1 MKISTEWLGEY
12 VPLPDNLDDTLL
24 MAGLGVESH
33 EGGVLELEITSNR
46 GDWLS
51 ALGIARELGALSGA
65 RVRPPYIELGES
77 GPALEGRLS
86 VSIENPADCARY
98 VARLVEGVTIG
109 PSPAW
114 MQRRLSDCG
123 VRPINNV
130 VDVSNYVMLELGQP
144 LHCFDFDKIGG
155 AQVVVRRARAGE
167 KLVTLD
173 EVERELTPEMLAI
186 CDANGPIAL
195 AGVMG
200 GAASEVTD
208 KTRNVL
214 IESAYFAPQRVR
226 RNAFVLGM
234 ATEASRRFERHVDPH
249 GCKRA
254 ADRAAQLLGEIA
266 GGTVAQGAIDRHPA
280 PMLEPTVSMRV
291 ARANAVLGL
300 KIPREK
306 QRESLERLGFKVTEN
321 AEEGTLS
328 AQIPTW
334 RRDIERE
341 IDLIEEV
348 ARLYGYDRVPVTLHQ
363 GGTAGAGRALPSRL
377 RDRARSACL
386 RCGLTEITTY
396 SLSNEKSHAMAG
408 VSSEGAVELRNP
420 LSEDYTMLR
429 TSLIPSM
436 LDVLR
441 RNKGR
446 RMRAFEIGK
455 IYFAGAGE
463 NALADE
469 KRVLGM
475 ALSDAP
481 ARGHWQKLEEPVDF
495 YALKAIVENV
505 LHEFGAPRPML
516 APIKNPSLHPGRAAS
531 IALNGVEMGFLGEV
545 HPQIAAA
552 WDLPGRA
559 YIARI
564 DFDALVRHVS
574 LVRQYEPFSKFPAV
588 ERDLALLVPAKM
600 PSANLTDAALRAGGA
615 LLQSAQVFD
624 VYAGQGIPEGFK
636 SIAIS
641 MLFRAPERT
650 LIESEIEEVVAKIIA
665 EEQKLGAQVRGI

>member
-1 MKISTEWLGEY
+1 MRISTQWLGEY
-12 VPLPDNLDDTLL
+12 VALPDNLDDALL
-24 MAGLGVESH
+24 LAGLNVEGR
-33 EGGVLELEITSNR
+33 EGEVLELEITSNR

-51 ALGIARELGALSGA
+51 ASGIAREIGALTGA
-65 RVRPPYIELGES
+65 RVRPPRIELDES
-77 GPALEGRLS
+77 GPALEGRLN
-86 VSIENPADCARY
+86 VSIENAADCARY
-98 VARLVEGVTIG
+98 VARLVEGVTVG

-114 MQRRLSDCG
+114 LQTRLTECG

-130 VDVSNYVMLELGQP
+130 VDVSNYVMLEMGQP
-144 LHCFDFDKIGG
+144 LHCFDWDKIGG
-155 AQVVVRRARAGE
+155 AQVVVRRSHADE
-167 KLVTLD
+167 VLVTLD
-173 EVERELTPEMLAI
+173 EIERVLSPEMLAI

-200 GAASEVTD
+200 GASSEVTD
-208 KTRNVL
+208 STTDVL

-226 RNAFVLGM
+226 RNAYLLGM
-234 ATEASRRFERHVDPH
+234 ATEASRRFERHIDPN

-254 ADRAAQLLGEIA
+254 ADRAAQLLSEIA
-266 GGTVAQGAIDRHPA
+266 GGTVAQGAVDRYPA
-280 PMLEPTVSMRV
+280 PMLEPTVTMRV
-291 ARANAVLGL
+291 ARCNAILGL
-300 KIPREK
+300 KIPPSK

-321 AEEGTLS
+321 EGVLS
-328 AQIPTW
+328 ALVPTW

-396 SLSNEKSHAMAG
+396 SLSNEAAHEMAG
-408 VSSEGAVELRNP
+408 VSAKGAVKLRNP

-429 TSLIPSM
+429 TSLIPSV

-446 RMRAFEIGK
+446 RMRCFEIGK
-455 IYFAGAGE
+455 VYFAGQGQ

-469 KRVLGM
+469 KRVLGI

-481 ARGHWQKLEEPVDF
+481 ARAHWQKLEAPVDF
-495 YALKAIVENV
+495 YALKTVVENV
-505 LHEFGAPRPML
+505 LCEFGAPRPML
-516 APIKNPSLHPGRAAS
+516 VPIKNPSLHPGRAAS
-531 IALNGVEMGFLGEV
+531 IALNGVEMGFLGEI
-545 HPQIAAA
+545 HPLVAAA

-574 LVRQYEPFSKFPAV
+574 LVRQYQPFSKFPVV
-588 ERDLALLVPAKM
+588 ERDLALLVPQKT
-600 PSANLTDAALRAGGA
+600 PSANLTDAARRAGGA
-615 LLQSAQVFD
+615 LLQSVDVFD
-624 VYAGQGIPEGFK
+624 IYDGQGIPEGFK
-636 SIAIS
+636 SVAIGMS
-641 MLFRAPERT
+641 FQAPERT
-650 LIESEIEEVVAKIIA
+650 LVESEIEEVVGKIIA
-665 EEQKLGAQVRGI
+665 EEQRLGAQVRGI

>member
-1 MKISTEWLGEY
+1 MRISTNWLSEY
-12 VPLPDNLDDTLL
+12 VALPDNIDDALL
-24 MAGLGVESH
+24 MAGLNVESR
-33 EGGVLELEITSNR
+33 EGENLELEITSNR

-51 ALGIARELGALSGA
+51 ALGIAREIGALTGA
-65 RVRPPYIELGES
+65 RVRPPYVELDES
-77 GPALEGRLS
+77 GPMLEGRLT
-86 VSIENPADCARY
+86 VEIENPADCARY
-98 VARLVEGVTIG
+98 VARLVEGVQVG
-109 PSPAW
+109 PSPDW
-114 MQRRLSDCG
+114 MQKRLTECG

-155 AQVVVRRARAGE
+155 AQIVVRRARDGE
-167 KLVTLD
+167 KLTTLD
-173 EVERELTPEMLAI
+173 EVERELSPEMLAI
-186 CDANGPIAL
+186 CDANGAVAV

-200 GAASEVTD
+200 GADTEVTAA
-208 KTRNVL
+208 TANVL

-226 RNAFVLGM
+226 RNAFLLGM
-234 ATEASRRFERHVDPH
+234 ATEASRRFERHIDPN

-254 ADRAAQLLGEIA
+254 ADRAAQLLAEIA
-266 GGTVAQGAIDRHPA
+266 GGTIAQGAIDRHPA
-280 PMLEPTVSMRV
+280 PMLEPTVTMRT
-291 ARANAVLGL
+291 ARANSVLGL
-300 KIPREK
+300 KIAPEK
-306 QRESLERLGFKVTEN
+306 QREFLERLGFKVS
-321 AEEGTLS
+321 ADDGVLS

-348 ARLYGYDRVPVTLHQ
+348 ARLYGYERVPVTLHQ
-363 GGTAGAGRALPSRL
+363 GGTAGAGRPLSSRL

-396 SLSNEKSHAMAG
+396 SLSNEKSHQMAG
-408 VSSEGAVELRNP
+408 VSPDNAVKLRNP

-455 IYFAGAGE
+455 VYFAEGAGG
-463 NALADE
+463 LADE
-469 KRVLGM
+469 KRVLGL

-481 ARGHWQKLEEPVDF
+481 AQANWQKIEQPVDF

-505 LHEFGAPRPML
+505 LYEFGAPPPLL
-516 APIKNPSLHPGRAAS
+516 APLKNPALHPGRAAS
-531 IALNGVEMGFLGEV
+531 ISIGGEEMGFMGEV
-545 HPQIAAA
+545 HPQIAAD
-552 WDLPGRA
+552 WDLPNRV

-574 LVRQYEPFSKFPAV
+574 LVRKYQPFSKFPGV
-588 ERDLALLVPAKM
+588 ERDLALLVPANI
-600 PSANLTDAALRAGGA
+600 PAVNLTDAARRAGGE
-615 LLQSAQVFD
+615 LLQNVHVFD
-624 VYAGQGIPEGFK
+624 VYDGAGIAEGFK
-636 SIAIS
+636 SVAIS

-650 LIESEIEEVVAKIIA
+650 LVESEIEELIAKIIA
-665 EEQKLGAQVRGI
+665 EEKRLGAEVRGV

>member
-1 MKISTEWLGEY
+1 MRISTNWLGEY
-12 VPLPDNLDDTLL
+12 VALPENLDDALL
-24 MAGLGVESH
+24 MAGLNVE
-33 EGGVLELEITSNR
+33 GRAGDDLELEITSNR

-51 ALGIARELGALSGA
+51 ALGIAREIGALTGA
-65 RVRPPYIELGES
+65 RARPPYIDLSET
-77 GPALEGRLS
+77 GPMLEGRLT
-86 VSIENPADCARY
+86 VEIENPADCARY
-98 VARLVEGVTIG
+98 VARLVEGVKVG
-109 PSPAW
+109 PSPDW
-114 MQRRLSDCG
+114 MCKRLSECG

-144 LHCFDFDKIGG
+144 LHCFDWDKIAG
-155 AQVVVRRARAGE
+155 AQITVRRARDGE
-167 KLVTLD
+167 KLTTLD
-173 EVERELTPEMLAI
+173 EIERELSPEILAI
-186 CDANGPIAL
+186 CDAGGAVAV

-200 GAASEVTD
+200 GANSEVTD
-208 KTRNVL
+208 STTNVL

-226 RNAFVLGM
+226 RNAFLLGM
-234 ATEASRRFERHVDPH
+234 ATEASRRFERHVDPN

-254 ADRAAQLLGEIA
+254 ADRAAQLLSEIA

-280 PMLEPTVSMRV
+280 PMLEPTVRMRT

-300 KIPREK
+300 KIAPEK
-306 QRESLERLGFKVTEN
+306 QREFLERLGFKVS
-321 AEEGTLS
+321 ADDGVLS

-363 GGTAGAGRALPSRL
+363 GGSAGAGRALPSRL

-396 SLSNEKSHAMAG
+396 SLSNEKSHEMAG
-408 VSSEGAVELRNP
+408 IAPDNAVRLRNP

-455 IYFAGAGE
+455 IYFAGGADG
-463 NALADE
+463 LADE
-469 KRVLGM
+469 KRVLAM

-481 ARGHWQKLEEPVDF
+481 ARANWQKIEEPVDF

-505 LHEFGAPRPML
+505 LREFGAPSPML

-531 IALNGVEMGFLGEV
+531 ISIGGEEMGLIGEV
-545 HPQIAAA
+545 HPQIAAD
-552 WDLPGRA
+552 WDLPNRV

-574 LVRQYEPFSKFPAV
+574 LVRKYQPFSKFPGV
-588 ERDLALLVPAKM
+588 ERDLALLVPANI
-600 PSANLTDAALRAGGA
+600 PAANLTDAARRAGGE
-615 LLQSAQVFD
+615 LLRDVHVFD
-624 VYAGQGIPEGFK
+624 VYNGVGIPDGFK
-636 SIAIS
+636 SVAIS

-650 LIESEIEEVVAKIIA
+650 LVESEIEELIGKIIA
-665 EEQKLGAQVRGI
+665 EEKRLGAQVRA

>member
-1 MKISTEWLGEY
+1 MRISTEWLGEY
-12 VPLPDNLDDTLL
+12 VALPDNLDDALL
-24 MAGLGVESH
+24 LAGLNVEGR
-33 EGGVLELEITSNR
+33 EGDVLELEITSNR

-51 ALGIARELGALSGA
+51 ALGIAREIGALTGA
-65 RVRPPYIELGES
+65 RARPPYIELDES
-77 GPALEGRLS
+77 GSALEGRLT
-86 VSIENPADCARY
+86 VAIEDAADCARY
-98 VARLVEGVTIG
+98 VARLVEGVTLG
-109 PSPAW
+109 PSPDW
-114 MQRRLSDCG
+114 MQKRLNDCG

-130 VDVSNYVMLELGQP
+130 VDVSNYVMLEMGQP
-144 LHCFDFDKIGG
+144 LHCFDFDKVGG
-155 AQVVVRRARAGE
+155 AQIIVRRAAEGE
-167 KLVTLD
+167 TLTTLD
-173 EVERELTPEMLAI
+173 EIERKLSPEMLAI
-186 CDANGPIAL
+186 CDSDGPIAI

-200 GAASEVTD
+200 GAASEVTEA
-208 KTRNVL
+208 TTSVL

-226 RNAFVLGM
+226 RNAYLLGM
-234 ATEASRRFERHVDPH
+234 ATEASRRFERHVDPN

-254 ADRAAQLLGEIA
+254 ADRAAQLLSEIA
-266 GGTVAQGAIDRHPA
+266 GGKVAAGAIDRYPA
-280 PMLEPTVSMRV
+280 PMLEPTVTMRV

-306 QRESLERLGFKVTEN
+306 QRESLERLGFKVTES
-321 AEEGTLS
+321 EGVLS

-396 SLSNEKSHAMAG
+396 SLSNEAAHTMAG
-408 VSSEGAVELRNP
+408 VSAKGAVRLRNP

-455 IYFAGAGE
+455 VYFAGAGE

-469 KRVLGM
+469 KRVLGI

-481 ARGHWQKLEEPVDF
+481 ARAHWQKLEEPVDF

-505 LHEFGAPRPML
+505 LREFGAPQPML

-545 HPQIAAA
+545 HPQIAAD

-574 LVRQYEPFSKFPAV
+574 LVRQYQPFSKFPAV
-588 ERDLALLVPAKM
+588 ERDLALLVPTKM
-600 PSANLTDAALRAGGA
+600 PSANLTDAARRAGGA
-615 LLQSAQVFD
+615 LLQSVDVFD
-624 VYAGQGIPEGFK
+624 VYDGKGIPDGFK
-636 SIAIS
+636 SVAIGMS
-641 MLFRAPERT
+641 FRAPSRT
-650 LIESEIEEVVAKIIA
+650 LVESEIEEVVGKIIA
-665 EEQKLGAQVRGI
+665 EEQRLGAEVRGV

>member
-1 MKISTEWLGEY
+1 MKISTNWIGEY
-12 VPLPDNLDDTLL
+12 VALPENLDDALL
-24 MAGLGVESH
+24 MAGLNVE
-33 EGGVLELEITSNR
+33 GRAGDDLELEITSNR

-51 ALGIARELGALSGA
+51 ALGIAREIGALTGA
-65 RVRPPYIELGES
+65 RARPPYIDLSET
-77 GPALEGRLS
+77 GPMLEGRLT
-86 VSIENPADCARY
+86 VEIENPADCARY
-98 VARLVEGVTIG
+98 VTRLVEGVKVG
-109 PSPAW
+109 PSPDW
-114 MQRRLSDCG
+114 MCKRLSECG

-144 LHCFDFDKIGG
+144 LHCFDWDKIAG
-155 AQVVVRRARAGE
+155 AQITVRRARDGE
-167 KLVTLD
+167 KLTTLD
-173 EVERELTPEMLAI
+173 EIERELSPEMLAI
-186 CDANGPIAL
+186 CDAGGAVAV

-200 GAASEVTD
+200 GANSEVTD
-208 KTRNVL
+208 STTNVL

-226 RNAFVLGM
+226 RNAFLLGM
-234 ATEASRRFERHVDPH
+234 ATEASRRFERHVDPN

-254 ADRAAQLLGEIA
+254 ADRAAQLLSEIA

-280 PMLEPTVSMRV
+280 PMLEPTVRMRT

-300 KIPREK
+300 KIAPEK
-306 QRESLERLGFKVTEN
+306 QREFLERLGFKVS
-321 AEEGTLS
+321 ADDGVLS

-363 GGTAGAGRALPSRL
+363 GGSAGAGRALPSRL

-396 SLSNEKSHAMAG
+396 SLSNEKSHEMAG
-408 VSSEGAVELRNP
+408 IAPDNAVRLRNP

-455 IYFAGAGE
+455 IYFAGGADG
-463 NALADE
+463 LADE
-469 KRVLGM
+469 KRVLAM

-481 ARGHWQKLEEPVDF
+481 ARANWQKIEEPVDF

-505 LHEFGAPRPML
+505 LREFGAPSPML

-531 IALNGVEMGFLGEV
+531 ISIGGEEMGLIGEV
-545 HPQIAAA
+545 HPQIAAD
-552 WDLPGRA
+552 WDLPNRV

-574 LVRQYEPFSKFPAV
+574 LVRKYQPFSKFPGV
-588 ERDLALLVPAKM
+588 ERDLALLVPANI
-600 PSANLTDAALRAGGA
+600 PAANLTDAARRAGGE
-615 LLQSAQVFD
+615 LLRDVHVFD
-624 VYAGQGIPEGFK
+624 VYNGVGIPEGFK
-636 SIAIS
+636 SVAIS

-650 LIESEIEEVVAKIIA
+650 LVESEIEELIGKIIA
-665 EEQKLGAQVRGI
+665 EEKRLGAQVRA

>member
-1 MKISTEWLGEY
+1 MRISTNWLDEY
-12 VPLPDNLDDTLL
+12 VALPENLDDALL
-24 MAGLGVESH
+24 MAGLNVESR
-33 EGGVLELEITSNR
+33 EGNDLELEITSNR

-51 ALGIARELGALSGA
+51 ALGIAREIGAMTGA
-65 RVRPPYIELGES
+65 RVRPPYIELTDN
-77 GPALEGRLS
+77 GPMLEGRLT
-86 VSIENPADCARY
+86 VEIENPADCARY
-98 VARLVEGVTIG
+98 VARLVEGVKIG
-109 PSPAW
+109 PSPEW
-114 MQRRLSDCG
+114 MQKRLTECG

-144 LHCFDFDKIGG
+144 LHCFDFDKISG
-155 AQVVVRRARAGE
+155 AHITVRRAHEGE
-167 KLVTLD
+167 TLTTLD
-173 EVERELTPEMLAI
+173 EIERELSPEMLAI
-186 CDANGPIAL
+186 CDSHGAVAV

-200 GAASEVTD
+200 GANSEVTE
-208 KTRNVL
+208 TTTNVL
-214 IESAYFAPQRVR
+214 IESAYFTPQRVR
-226 RNAFVLGM
+226 RNAFLLGM
-234 ATEASRRFERHVDPH
+234 ATEASRRFERHVDPN

-254 ADRAAQLLGEIA
+254 ADRAAQLLAEIA
-266 GGTVAQGAIDRHPA
+266 GGVVAQGAIDRYPA
-280 PMLEPTVSMRV
+280 PMLEPSVSMRT

-300 KIPREK
+300 KIAPEK
-306 QRESLERLGFKVTEN
+306 QREFLERLGFKVTQD
-321 AEEGTLS
+321 EGVLT

-396 SLSNEKSHAMAG
+396 SLSNEKSHEMAG
-408 VSSEGAVELRNP
+408 ISPEGAVKLRNP

-446 RMRAFEIGK
+446 RIRAFEIGK
-455 IYFAGAGE
+455 IYFAGAANG
-463 NALADE
+463 LADE
-469 KRVLGM
+469 KRVLAM

-481 ARGHWQKLEEPVDF
+481 ARANWQKIEEAVDF

-505 LHEFGAPRPML
+505 LLEFGAPSPML

-531 IALNGVEMGFLGEV
+531 ISIGGEEMGFLGEV

-552 WDLPGRA
+552 WDLPGRV

-574 LVRQYEPFSKFPAV
+574 LVRKYQPFSKFPGV
-588 ERDLALLVPAKM
+588 ERDLALLVPANI
-600 PSANLTDAALRAGGA
+600 PAANLTDAARRAGGE
-615 LLQSAQVFD
+615 LLRDVHVFD
-624 VYAGQGIPEGFK
+624 VYNGVGIPEGFK
-636 SIAIS
+636 SVAIS

-650 LIESEIEEVVAKIIA
+650 LVESEIEELIAKIIA
-665 EEQKLGAQVRGI
+665 EEKRLGAEVRGV

>member
-1 MKISTEWLGEY
+1 MRISTNWLGEY
-12 VPLPDNLDDTLL
+12 VALPENLDDALL
-24 MAGLGVESH
+24 MAGLNVESRV
-33 EGGVLELEITSNR
+33 GDDLELEITSNR

-51 ALGIARELGALSGA
+51 ALGIAREIGAMTGA
-65 RVRPPYIELGES
+65 RVRPPYIELSES
-77 GPALEGRLS
+77 GPMLEGRLT
-86 VSIENPADCARY
+86 VEIENPADCARY
-98 VARLVEGVTIG
+98 VARLVEGVKIG
-109 PSPAW
+109 PSPDW
-114 MQRRLSDCG
+114 MQKRLGECD

-144 LHCFDFDKIGG
+144 LHCFDFDKISG
-155 AQVVVRRARAGE
+155 AQITVRRARENE
-167 KLVTLD
+167 KLTTLD
-173 EVERELTPEMLAI
+173 EIDRELSPEMLAI
-186 CDANGPIAL
+186 CDKGGAVAV

-200 GAASEVTD
+200 GADSEVTD
-208 KTRNVL
+208 TTTNVL

-226 RNAFVLGM
+226 RNAFLLGM
-234 ATEASRRFERHVDPH
+234 ATEASRRFERHVDPN

-254 ADRAAQLLGEIA
+254 ADRAAQLLAEIA
-266 GGTVAQGAIDRHPA
+266 GGTVAQGGIDRYPA
-280 PMLEPTVSMRV
+280 PMLEPVVKMRV

-300 KIPREK
+300 KIALEK
-306 QRESLERLGFKVTEN
+306 QREFLERLGFKVT
-321 AEEGTLS
+321 AEDGVLT

-408 VSSEGAVELRNP
+408 ISPDNAVKLRNP

-455 IYFAGAGE
+455 IYFAGGANG
-463 NALADE
+463 LADE
-469 KRVLGM
+469 KRVIAM

-481 ARGHWQKLEEPVDF
+481 ARANWQKIEEPVDF

-505 LHEFGAPRPML
+505 LCEFGAPSPML

-531 IALNGVEMGFLGEV
+531 ISIGGEEMGFLGEV
-545 HPQIAAA
+545 HPQIAAE
-552 WDLPGRA
+552 WDLPGRV

-574 LVRQYEPFSKFPAV
+574 LVRKYQPFSKFPGV
-588 ERDLALLVPAKM
+588 ERDLALLVPANI
-600 PSANLTDAALRAGGA
+600 PAANLTDAARRAGGE
-615 LLQSAQVFD
+615 LLRDVHVFD
-624 VYAGQGIPEGFK
+624 VYNGVGIPEGFK

-650 LIESEIEEVVAKIIA
+650 LVESEIEELIAKIIA
-665 EEQKLGAQVRGI
+665 EEKRLGAEVRG

>member
-1 MKISTEWLGEY
+1 MRISTQWLGEY
-12 VPLPDNLDDTLL
+12 VALPENLDDALL
-24 MAGLGVESH
+24 LAGLNVEGR
-33 EGGVLELEITSNR
+33 EGDVLELEITSNR

-51 ALGIARELGALSGA
+51 AIGIAREIGALTGTRARPPFIDLDESGA
-65 RVRPPYIELGES
+65 P
-77 GPALEGRLS
+77 LEGRLQ
-86 VSIENPADCARY
+86 VSIENAADCARY
-98 VARLVEGVTIG
+98 VARLVEGVAIG

-114 MQRRLSDCG
+114 MQTRLEECG

-144 LHCFDFDKIGG
+144 LHCFDFDVIRG
-155 AQVVVRRARAGE
+155 AQIVVRRAVEGE
-167 KLVTLD
+167 TLTTLD
-173 EVERELTPEMLAI
+173 EVERALTPEMLAI
-186 CDANGPIAL
+186 CDESGPIAV

-200 GAASEVTD
+200 GLDSEVTQ
-208 KTRNVL
+208 TTTNVL
-214 IESAYFAPQRVR
+214 IESAYFAPGRVR
-226 RNAFVLGM
+226 RNAYLLGLN
-234 ATEASRRFERHVDPH
+234 TEASRRFERHVDPN
-249 GCKRA
+249 GCRRA
-254 ADRAAQLLGEIA
+254 ADRAAQLLSEIA
-266 GGTVAQGAIDRHPA
+266 GGKVAQGAIDRHPA

-291 ARANAVLGL
+291 ARCNAVLGL
-300 KIPREK
+300 KIPPAK

-321 AEEGTLS
+321 EGVLS

-396 SLSNEKSHAMAG
+396 SLSNESAHEMAG
-408 VSSEGAVELRNP
+408 VSSKGAVKLRNP

-429 TSLIPSM
+429 TSLVPSM

-441 RNKGR
+441 RNRGR

-455 IYFAGAGE
+455 IYFAGQGE

-469 KRVLGM
+469 RRVLGI

-481 ARGHWQKLEEPVDF
+481 ARAHWQKLEAPVDF
-495 YALKAIVENV
+495 YALKSIVENV
-505 LHEFGAPRPML
+505 LREFGAPRPML
-516 APIKNPSLHPGRAAS
+516 VPIVNPSLHPGRAAS

-545 HPQIAAA
+545 HPQVAAA

-559 YIARI
+559 FLARI

-574 LVRQYEPFSKFPAV
+574 LVRKYQNFSKFPVV
-588 ERDLALLVPAKM
+588 ERDLALLVPQKM
-600 PSANLTDAALRAGGA
+600 PSANLTDAARRAGGA
-615 LLQSAQVFD
+615 LLQSVDVFD
-624 VYAGQGIPEGFK
+624 IYDGQGIPEGFK
-636 SIAIS
+636 SVAIGMS
-641 MLFRAPERT
+641 FQAPERT
-650 LIESEIEEVVAKIIA
+650 LVESEIEEVVGKIIA
-665 EEQKLGAQVRGI
+665 EEQRLGAQVRGV

>member
-12 VPLPDNLDDTLL
+12 VPLPDNLDDALL
-24 MAGLGVESH
+24 MAGLGVEAR
-33 EGGVLELEITSNR
+33 EGEVLELEITSNR

-51 ALGIARELGALSGA
+51 ALGIAREIGALTGA
-65 RVRPPYIELGES
+65 RVRPPYIELDES

-86 VSIENPADCARY
+86 VAIENPADCARY

-114 MQRRLSDCG
+114 MQRRLSECG

-144 LHCFDFDKIGG
+144 LHCFDFDKVSG
-155 AQVVVRRARAGE
+155 AQIRVRRAQSGE
-167 KLVTLD
+167 TLTTLD
-173 EVERELTPEMLAI
+173 EIERELSPEMLAI

-200 GAASEVTD
+200 GANSEVTEA
-208 KTRNVL
+208 TTSVL

-226 RNAFVLGM
+226 RNAFLLGM
-234 ATEASRRFERHVDPH
+234 ATEASRRFERHVDPN
-249 GCKRA
+249 GCRRA
-254 ADRAAQLLGEIA
+254 ADRAAQLLAEIA
-266 GGTVAQGAIDRHPA
+266 GGTVAQGALDRYPA
-280 PMLEPTVSMRV
+280 PQLEPSVSMRV
-291 ARANAVLGL
+291 ARCNAVLGL

-306 QRESLERLGFKVTEN
+306 QREMLERLGFKVTES
-321 AEEGTLS
+321 EGVLS

-363 GGTAGAGRALPSRL
+363 GGTAGAGRPLSSRL

-396 SLSNEKSHAMAG
+396 SLSNERAHELAG
-408 VSSEGAVELRNP
+408 MSWEGAVKLRNP

-429 TSLIPSM
+429 TALLPSM
-436 LDVLR
+436 LEVVR

-455 IYFAGAGE
+455 IYFQQGE
-463 NALADE
+463 LADE
-469 KRVLGM
+469 RRVLGM

-481 ARGHWQKLEEPVDF
+481 ARPNWQKIDEPVDF

-505 LHEFGAPRPML
+505 LCEFGAPRPL
-516 APIKNPSLHPGRAAS
+516 LSPVKQPSLHPGRAAS
-531 IALNGVEMGFLGEV
+531 IALNGEEIGVLGEV
-545 HPQIAAA
+545 HPQIARN
-552 WDLPGRA
+552 WDLTERV
-559 YIARI
+559 YVARI
-564 DFDALVRHVS
+564 DFDALVRHIS
-574 LVRQYEPFSKFPAV
+574 LVRKYQPFSKFPAV
-588 ERDLALLVPAKM
+588 ERDLALLVPAAM
-600 PSANLTDAALRAGGA
+600 PAANLIDAARRAGGA
-615 LLQSAQVFD
+615 LLESATVFD
-624 VYAGQGIPEGFK
+624 VYDGTGIPSGFK
-636 SIAIS
+636 SVAIA
-641 MLFRAPERT
+641 MVFRAKERT
-650 LIESEIEEVVAKIIA
+650 LVESEIEELIAKVIA
-665 EEQKLGAQVRGI
+665 EENRLGAEIRS

>member
-1 MKISTEWLGEY
+1 MRISTHWLGEY
-12 VPLPDNLDDTLL
+12 VALPENLDDALL
-24 MAGLGVESH
+24 MAGLNVESR
-33 EGGVLELEITSNR
+33 EGDDLELEITSNR

-51 ALGIARELGALSGA
+51 ALGIAREIGAMTGA
-65 RVRPPYIELGES
+65 RVRPPYIELSET
-77 GPALEGRLS
+77 GPMLEGRLT
-86 VSIENPADCARY
+86 VEIENPADCARY
-98 VARLVEGVTIG
+98 VARLVEGVKVG
-109 PSPAW
+109 PSPDW
-114 MQRRLSDCG
+114 MQKRLSECG

-144 LHCFDFDKIGG
+144 LHCFDFDKISG
-155 AQVVVRRARAGE
+155 AQITVRRARENE
-167 KLVTLD
+167 KLTTLD
-173 EVERELTPEMLAI
+173 EIERELSPEMLAI
-186 CDANGPIAL
+186 CDKGGAVAV

-200 GAASEVTD
+200 GADSEVTES
-208 KTRNVL
+208 TTNVL

-226 RNAFVLGM
+226 RNAFLLGM
-234 ATEASRRFERHVDPH
+234 ATEASRRFERHVDPN

-254 ADRAAQLLGEIA
+254 ADRAAQLLAEIA
-266 GGTVAQGAIDRHPA
+266 GGVVAQGAIDRYPA
-280 PMLEPTVSMRV
+280 PMLEPSVSMRV

-300 KIPREK
+300 KIAPEK
-306 QRESLERLGFKVTEN
+306 QREFLERLGFKVTQ
-321 AEEGTLS
+321 EEGTLT

-396 SLSNEKSHAMAG
+396 SLSNEKSHEMAG
-408 VSSEGAVELRNP
+408 ISPDNAVKLRNP

-455 IYFAGAGE
+455 IYFAGGANG
-463 NALADE
+463 LAEE
-469 KRVLGM
+469 KRVIAM

-481 ARGHWQKLEEPVDF
+481 ARANWQKIEEPVDF

-505 LHEFGAPRPML
+505 LCEFGAPSPML

-531 IALNGVEMGFLGEV
+531 ISIGGEEMGLIGEI
-545 HPQIAAA
+545 HPQIAAD
-552 WDLPGRA
+552 WDLPGCV

-574 LVRQYEPFSKFPAV
+574 LVRKYQPFSKFPGV
-588 ERDLALLVPAKM
+588 ERDLALLVPANI
-600 PSANLTDAALRAGGA
+600 PAANLTDAARRAGGE
-615 LLQSAQVFD
+615 LLREVHVFD
-624 VYAGQGIPEGFK
+624 VYNGVGIPEGFK
-636 SIAIS
+636 SVAIS

-650 LIESEIEEVVAKIIA
+650 LVESEIEELIANIIA
-665 EEQKLGAQVRGI
+665 EEKRLGAEVRG

>member
-1 MKISTEWLGEY
+1 MRISTQWLGEY
-12 VPLPDNLDDTLL
+12 VALPENLDDALL
-24 MAGLGVESH
+24 LAGLNVEGR
-33 EGGVLELEITSNR
+33 EGDVLELEITSNR

-51 ALGIARELGALSGA
+51 AVGIAREIGALTGARARPPFIDFDESGA
-65 RVRPPYIELGES
+65 P
-77 GPALEGRLS
+77 LEGRFRI
-86 VSIENPADCARY
+86 SIENAADCARY
-98 VARLVEGVTIG
+98 VARLVEGVTVG

-114 MQRRLSDCG
+114 MQTRLAECG
-123 VRPINNV
+123 VRAINNV
-130 VDVSNYVMLELGQP
+130 VDVSNYVMLEMGQP
-144 LHCFDFDKIGG
+144 LHCFDFDKISG
-155 AQVVVRRARAGE
+155 AQIMVRRAVAGE
-167 KLVTLD
+167 TLTTLD
-173 EVERELTPEMLAI
+173 EVERVLTPEMLAI
-186 CDANGPIAL
+186 CDANGPIAI

-200 GAASEVTD
+200 GANSEVTAA
-208 KTRNVL
+208 TSNVL
-214 IESAYFAPQRVR
+214 IESAYFAPQRAR
-226 RNAFVLGM
+226 RNAYLLGLN
-234 ATEASRRFERHVDPH
+234 TEASRRFERHVDPNN
-249 GCKRA
+249 CRRA
-254 ADRAAQLLGEIA
+254 ADRAAQLLSEIA
-266 GGTVAQGAIDRHPA
+266 GGQVARGAVDRYAA

-291 ARANAVLGL
+291 ARCNAVLGL
-300 KIPREK
+300 KIPAEK
-306 QRESLERLGFKVTEN
+306 QRESLERLGFKVTES
-321 AEEGTLS
+321 EGVLS

-396 SLSNEKSHAMAG
+396 SLSNESAHQMAG
-408 VSSEGAVELRNP
+408 VSSNGAVKLRNP

-455 IYFAGAGE
+455 IYFAGQGE

-469 KRVLGM
+469 KRVLGI

-481 ARGHWQKLEEPVDF
+481 ARAHWQKLEAPVDF

-505 LHEFGAPRPML
+505 LREFGAPRPML
-516 APIKNPSLHPGRAAS
+516 VPILNPSLHPGRAAS

-559 YIARI
+559 YLARI

-574 LVRQYEPFSKFPAV
+574 LVRKYQSFSKFPVV
-588 ERDLALLVPAKM
+588 ERDLALLVPQKM
-600 PSANLTDAALRAGGA
+600 PSANLTDAARRAGGA
-615 LLQSAQVFD
+615 LLQSVDVFD
-624 VYAGQGIPEGFK
+624 IYDGQGIPDGFK
-636 SIAIS
+636 SVAIGMS
-641 MLFRAPERT
+641 FQAAERT
-650 LIESEIEEVVAKIIA
+650 LVESEIEEVVGKIIA
-665 EEQKLGAQVRGI
+665 EEQRLGAQVRGV

>member
-1 MKISTEWLGEY
+1 MRISNEWLGEY
-12 VPLPDNLDDTLL
+12 VALPDNLDDALL
-24 MAGLGVESH
+24 LAGLNVEGR
-33 EGGVLELEITSNR
+33 EGDVLELEITSNR

-51 ALGIARELGALSGA
+51 AVGIAREIGALTGA
-65 RVRPPYIELGES
+65 RVRLPFVDLDES

-86 VSIENPADCARY
+86 VSIENAADCARY

-109 PSPAW
+109 PSPDW
-114 MQRRLSDCG
+114 MQTRLEACG

-130 VDVSNYVMLELGQP
+130 VDVSNYVMLEMGQP

-155 AQVVVRRARAGE
+155 AQIVVRRAMEGE
-167 KLVTLD
+167 TLTTLD
-173 EVERELTPEMLAI
+173 EVERVLTPEMLAI
-186 CDANGPIAL
+186 CDERGAVAV

-200 GAASEVTD
+200 GADSEVTAA
-208 KTRNVL
+208 TANVL

-226 RNAFVLGM
+226 RNAFLLGLS
-234 ATEASRRFERHVDPH
+234 TEASRRFERHVDPN

-254 ADRAAQLLGEIA
+254 ADRAAQLLSEIA
-266 GGTVAQGAIDRHPA
+266 GGKVAQGAIDRYPA

-291 ARANAVLGL
+291 ARCNSVLGL

-306 QRESLERLGFKVTEN
+306 QRESLERLGFKVSEN
-321 AEEGTLS
+321 DGVLS

-348 ARLYGYDRVPVTLHQ
+348 ARLYGYDRVPVTLHH

-396 SLSNEKSHAMAG
+396 SLSNEAAHEMAG
-408 VSSEGAVELRNP
+408 VSPQGAVKLRNP

-455 IYFAGAGE
+455 IYFAGVGE

-469 KRVLGM
+469 RRVLGI

-481 ARGHWQKLEEPVDF
+481 IRAHWQKLEEPVDF

-531 IALNGVEMGFLGEV
+531 ISLNGVEMGFLGEV
-545 HPQIAAA
+545 HPLIAAA

-574 LVRQYEPFSKFPAV
+574 LVRQYQPFSKFPAV

-600 PSANLTDAALRAGGA
+600 PSANLTDAARRAGGA
-615 LLQSAQVFD
+615 LLQSVDVFD
-624 VYAGQGIPEGFK
+624 VYDGKGIPDGFK
-636 SIAIS
+636 SVAIGMS
-641 MLFRAPERT
+641 FRAPERT
-650 LIESEIEEVVAKIIA
+650 LVESEIEEIVGKIIA
-665 EEQKLGAQVRGI
+665 EEQRLGAEVRGI